1 MPVPTFLR
9 RLWAWWEPIAR
20 AIGNAQ
26 ARLLLYV
33 IYFVVMSPI
42 ALVMRLGRGRFGGT
56 RADAASFWTSRPTS
70 DHSMTDARRQ
80 A

>member
-1 MPVPTFLR
+1 MPLPTFLR

-33 IYFVVMSPI
+33 IYFVVVAPI
-42 ALVMRLGRGRFGGT
+42 ALVMRLARGRFGATGG
-56 RADAASFWTSRPTS
+56 AGGFWTSRPTS
-70 DHSMTDARRQ
+70 DHSMTAARRQ

>member
-1 MPVPTFLR
+1 MPVPTLLR

-33 IYFVVMSPI
+33 IYFVVVAPI

-56 RADAASFWTSRPTS
+56 GAAAGFWTSRPTS
-70 DHSMTDARRQ
+70 DHSMTAARRQ